1 VNRKESG
8 REKYRAKNRGSNGKI
23 MVYREGGRRRVYVL
37 GGVSCVNGAGSKR
50 EPG

>member
-1 VNRKESG
+1 MNGKESG

-23 MVYREGGRRRVYVL
+23 MVYREGGRRVYVL